1 MEDCSK
7 RSAGAVAALPD
18 DLLVEILSRVPAM
31 SVCRF
36 KCVSKAWRDLIADL
50 GHRKKL
56 RQAMKGLFFMT
67 IEKRHFSFSLMDLT
81 ARSMPL
87 DVDPAFSFLTE
98 RPGNHNL
105 ILLDSCNGLLLFG
118 HQR

>member
-1 MEDCSK
+1 MVVLQAVSLVVLGINALD
-7 RSAGAVAALPD
+7 RSGSVPWRTAPRGARARWPPSPTI

-36 KCVSKAWRDLIADL
+36 KCVSKAWRDLIADP

-67 IEKRHFSFSLMDLT
+67 IEEG
-81 ARSMPL
+81 PL
-87 DVDPAFSFLTE
+87 QFQFDGSDSKIHAFG
-98 RPGNHNL
+98 R
-105 ILLDSCNGLLLFG
+105 
-118 HQR
+118 